1 MEKKAGKKFC
11 WILRC
16 STKTYHVPVLRK
28 EAQELCLY
36 ILRLVFLASV
46 IPSLSS
52 FEREETVQLLY
63 LKIYLTHSNL
73 NLGLVW
79 KYVTKHIIFFDLP
92 SRTFSEVL

>member
-1 MEKKAGKKFC
+1 MEKKTGKKFC

-73 NLGLVW
+73 NLGPVW
-79 KYVTKHIIFFDLP
+79 KYVTKHLLCFAK
-92 SRTFSEVL
+92 